1 MNSTPSFQIEE
12 LAFNDRLPSSI
23 RGSGFVSDL
32 WPVVYVLS
40 DETAREAYVGET
52 ADAVSR
58 MSAHLKTGN
67 KKKLSRVHLITSEL
81 FNKSA
86 TLDIEANLIR
96 YMWADGKYDLING
109 NYGLAHHTYYQ
120 KHEIYWDVF
129 RQIWDQLRKRGLAKQ
144 TISRIDNSDL
154 FKYSPYKSLSAEQR
168 DGIISIL
175 EALLE
180 NGSRTVMVRG
190 GAGTGKSIMAVYL
203 FKLLSS
209 TFEDIDFRD
218 FGDEESRLVELAR
231 NLKKK
236 FPAPRMALVV
246 PMSSF
251 RESLKKVFK
260 NIKGLSGR
268 MVIGPAEVVREKFDL
283 LVVDES
289 HRLRQR
295 VNLGTYFK
303 AFDNACER
311 IGVDP
316 SKGNEL
322 DWILKQSKTSVLF
335 YDEGQSVKP
344 SDVDRSAFQR
354 LSSKPSTVRVE
365 LESQFRVK
373 GGTDYVRFCH
383 DLMNGRLKDDGKR
396 FSSLNYE
403 LLSFESLA
411 DMVSMVKAK
420 EREFGL
426 SRMVA
431 GYSWKWVSREEGV
444 SHDIEVEDVRLKWNS
459 RTVDW
464 INTPGSEDE
473 VGCIHTTQ
481 GYDLNYTAIIFGHE
495 ISYDEERGRIVILPE
510 NYHDRNGKQGIADP
524 EKLQEYIV
532 NIYVTLMLRG
542 IRGTFVYACD
552 PALRRYFNRHVPRY
566 SSYGENDLLTQAAE

>member
-1 MNSTPSFQIEE
+1 MSSTPSFQIEE

-23 RGSGFVSDL
+23 MGSGFVSDL

-40 DETAREAYVGET
+40 DETALEAYVGET

-96 YMWADGKYDLING
+96 YMWADGKYALVNG

-120 KHEIYWDVF
+120 KHEVYWDVF
-129 RQIWDQLRKRGLAKQ
+129 KQIWDQLRNRGLAKQ
-144 TISRIDNSDL
+144 SISRIDNSDL

-168 DGIISIL
+168 GGIVSIL

-180 NGSRTVMVRG
+180 NGSRTVIVRG

-209 TFEDIDFRD
+209 TFEDLDFRD
-218 FGDEESRLVELAR
+218 FGDEEARLVELAR
-231 NLKKK
+231 RLKNK
-236 FPAPRMALVV
+236 FSAPRMALVV

-268 MVIGPAEVVREKFDL
+268 MVIGPAEVVREKLDL

-295 VNLGTYFK
+295 VNLGTYFG
-303 AFDNACER
+303 AFDTACEKL
-311 IGVDP
+311 GLDP
-316 SKGNEL
+316 AKANEL
-322 DWILKQSKTSVLF
+322 DWILRQAKTSVFF

-344 SDVDRSAFQR
+344 SDVDRAAFQR
-354 LSSKPSTVRVE
+354 LSLKPSTVMVE
-365 LESQFRVK
+365 LMSQFRVK

-383 DLMNGRLKDDGKR
+383 DLMNGRLKADGKR
-396 FSSLNYE
+396 FSWLNYE
-403 LLSFESLA
+403 LLTFESLA
-411 DMVSMVKAK
+411 DMVSIIKAK
-420 EREFGL
+420 EKEFGL
-426 SRMVA
+426 SRLVA

-481 GYDLNYTAIIFGHE
+481 GYDLNYTGIIFGHE
-495 ISYDEERGRIVILPE
+495 ISYDEERGRIVVRQE

-542 IRGTFVYACD
+542 IRGTYVYACD
-552 PALRRYFNRHVPRY
+552 PALRRYFSRHITRY

>member
-1 MNSTPSFQIEE
+1 
-12 LAFNDRLPSSI
+12 
-23 RGSGFVSDL
+23 
-32 WPVVYVLS
+32 
-40 DETAREAYVGET
+40 
-52 ADAVSR
+52 
-58 MSAHLKTGN
+58 
-67 KKKLSRVHLITSEL
+67 
-81 FNKSA
+81 
-86 TLDIEANLIR
+86 
-96 YMWADGKYDLING
+96 
-109 NYGLAHHTYYQ
+109 
-120 KHEIYWDVF
+120 
-129 RQIWDQLRKRGLAKQ
+129 
-144 TISRIDNSDL
+144 
-154 FKYSPYKSLSAEQR
+154 
-168 DGIISIL
+168 
-175 EALLE
+175 
-180 NGSRTVMVRG
+180 
-190 GAGTGKSIMAVYL
+190 
-203 FKLLSS
+203 
-209 TFEDIDFRD
+209 
-218 FGDEESRLVELAR
+218 
-231 NLKKK
+231 
-236 FPAPRMALVV
+236 
-246 PMSSF
+246 
-251 RESLKKVFK
+251 
-260 NIKGLSGR
+260 
-268 MVIGPAEVVREKFDL
+268 
-283 LVVDES
+283 
-289 HRLRQR
+289 
-295 VNLGTYFK
+295 
-303 AFDNACER
+303 
-311 IGVDP
+311 
-316 SKGNEL
+316 
-322 DWILKQSKTSVLF
+322 
-335 YDEGQSVKP
+335 
-344 SDVDRSAFQR
+344 VDRAAFQR

>member
-1 MNSTPSFQIEE
+1 MNPTASFQIEE
-12 LAFNDRLPSSI
+12 LTFNERLPSSI

-96 YMWADGKYDLING
+96 YMWADGKYTLING

-120 KHEIYWDVF
+120 KNEIYWDVF
-129 RQIWDQLRKRGLAKQ
+129 RKIWEQLRKRGLAKD
-144 TISRIDNSDL
+144 TLSRIDNSDL

-209 TFEDIDFRD
+209 TFDDLDFRD

-231 NLKKK
+231 SLKKK
-236 FPAPRMALVV
+236 FPSPKMALVV

-251 RESLKKVFK
+251 RESLKKVFN
-260 NIKGLSGR
+260 NIQGLSGR
-268 MVIGPAEVVREKFDL
+268 MVIGPAEVVRDRFDL

-311 IGVDP
+311 IGVNP

-322 DWILKQSKTSVLF
+322 DWVLKQSKTSVLF

-344 SDVDRSAFQR
+344 SDVDRSAFHR
-354 LSSKPSTVRVE
+354 LSSMPSTVKVE
-365 LESQFRVK
+365 LKSQFRVK

-383 DLMNGRLKDDGKR
+383 DLMNGRLKDGGLR
-396 FSSLNYE
+396 FSSTRYE
-403 LLSFESLA
+403 LLSFESLS
-411 DMVSMVKAK
+411 DMVSMLKSK

-426 SRMVA
+426 SRLVA
-431 GYSWKWVSREEGV
+431 GYSWKWLSRKEGV
-444 SHDIEVEDVRLKWNS
+444 DHDIEVEDVKLKWNS
-459 RTVDW
+459 STVDW
-464 INTPGSEDE
+464 INTPGGEAE

-481 GYDLNYTAIIFGHE
+481 GYDLNYTGIIFGNE
-495 ISYDEERGRIVILPE
+495 ITYDEAGGRIVVLEE
-510 NYHDRNGKQGIADP
+510 NYHDRNGKQGIKDV

-542 IRGTFVYACD
+542 IKGTYVYACD
-552 PALRRYFNRHVPRY
+552 PALSRYFKRHMPSH
-566 SSYGENDLLTQAAE
+566 SSYPENDWLTKAAE